1 MEKDINKISRKDLIL
16 WKMRNM
22 LESSARL
29 CIENSTLTDK
39 QKIEEMQTI
48 EQLVN
53 FIKDYDSNIRIL
65 EQYNKPLSVQ
75 EMNRIER
82 EDLGYR

>member
-1 MEKDINKISRKDLIL
+1 MEKDINKISGKDLIL

-22 LESSARL
+22 LEGSARL

-39 QKIEEMQTI
+39 QT
-48 EQLVN
+48 
-53 FIKDYDSNIRIL
+53 
-65 EQYNKPLSVQ
+65 VQ
-75 EMNRIER
+75 EMDRIER